1 MHILELKILP
11 HQYSIHKLLPKHE
24 LPDLL
29 YRKNSFFSFT
39 STDEETSLICESSF
53 DIKDSV
59 RDDRWSCI
67 KLVGQLN
74 VEETGI
80 WSRITSACS
89 NCDCAVLT
97 VTTFNTALVDGHL
110 KEAPLGWTLLEK
122 QYATIDRAPTE
133 IEEVKA
139 SLLNG
144 GADLG
149 AGHPK
154 GLSKHPVAKL

>member
-1 MHILELKILP
+1 MNILELKILP
-11 HQYSIHKLLPKHE
+11 HQYSIHRLLPNYR
-24 LPDLL
+24 LPEVF

-39 STDEETSLICESSF
+39 STDDENSLICESSL

-59 RDDRWSCI
+59 SDDRWTCI

-97 VTTFNTALVDGHL
+97 VTTFNTDYFLV
-110 KEAPLGWTLLEK
+110 KTMQLEK
-122 QYATIDRAPTE
+122 LKSFFLKNNFVFVD
-133 IEEVKA
+133 
-139 SLLNG
+139 
-144 GADLG
+144 
-149 AGHPK
+149 
-154 GLSKHPVAKL
+154 

>member
-11 HQYSIHKLLPKHE
+11 HQYSIHRLLPKYK
-24 LPDLL
+24 LPDLF

-97 VTTFNTALVDGHL
+97 VTTFNTDYFLV
-110 KEAPLGWTLLEK
+110 KTMQLEK
-122 QYATIDRAPTE
+122 LKSFFLENNFVFVD
-133 IEEVKA
+133 
-139 SLLNG
+139 
-144 GADLG
+144 
-149 AGHPK
+149 
-154 GLSKHPVAKL
+154 

>member
-1 MHILELKILP
+1 MNILQLKILP
-11 HQYSIHKLLPKHE
+11 HQYSIHRLLPNYRFPE
-24 LPDLL
+24 VF

-39 STDEETSLICESSF
+39 STDDENSLICESSL

-59 RDDRWSCI
+59 SDDRWTCI

-97 VTTFNTALVDGHL
+97 VTTFNTDYFLV
-110 KEAPLGWTLLEK
+110 KTMQLEK
-122 QYATIDRAPTE
+122 LKSFFLENDF
-133 IEEVKA
+133 VFV
-139 SLLNG
+139 
-144 GADLG
+144 D
-149 AGHPK
+149 
-154 GLSKHPVAKL
+154 

>member
-1 MHILELKILP
+1 MNILELKILP
-11 HQYSIHKLLPKHE
+11 HQYSIHKLLPNYR
-24 LPDLL
+24 LPDVF
-29 YRKNSFFSFT
+29 YKNNSFFSFT
-39 STDEETSLICESSF
+39 TTDDEKSLICESSF

-97 VTTFNTALVDGHL
+97 VTTFNTDYFLV
-110 KEAPLGWTLLEK
+110 KTMQLEK
-122 QYATIDRAPTE
+122 LKSFFLENNFVFVD
-133 IEEVKA
+133 
-139 SLLNG
+139 
-144 GADLG
+144 
-149 AGHPK
+149 
-154 GLSKHPVAKL
+154 

>member
-1 MHILELKILP
+1 MNILELKILP
-11 HQYSIHKLLPKHE
+11 HQYSIHRLLPKYK

-29 YRKNSFFSFT
+29 YKKNGFFSFT
-39 STDEETSLICESSF
+39 STDDEKSLICESSF

-97 VTTFNTALVDGHL
+97 VTTFNTDYFLV
-110 KEAPLGWTLLEK
+110 KTMQLEK
-122 QYATIDRAPTE
+122 LKSFFLENDF
-133 IEEVKA
+133 VFV
-139 SLLNG
+139 
-144 GADLG
+144 D
-149 AGHPK
+149 
-154 GLSKHPVAKL
+154 

>member
-11 HQYSIHKLLPKHE
+11 HQYSIHRLLPKYK

-39 STDEETSLICESSF
+39 STDDENSLICESSL

-59 RDDRWSCI
+59 SDDRWTCI

-97 VTTFNTALVDGHL
+97 VTTFNTDYFLV
-110 KEAPLGWTLLEK
+110 KTMQLEK
-122 QYATIDRAPTE
+122 LKSFFLENNFVFVD
-133 IEEVKA
+133 
-139 SLLNG
+139 
-144 GADLG
+144 
-149 AGHPK
+149 
-154 GLSKHPVAKL
+154 

>member
-1 MHILELKILP
+1 MNILELKILP
-11 HQYSIHKLLPKHE
+11 HQYSIHRLLPNYR
-24 LPDLL
+24 LPEVF

-39 STDEETSLICESSF
+39 STDDESSLICESSL

-59 RDDRWSCI
+59 SDDRWTCI

-97 VTTFNTALVDGHL
+97 VTTFNTDYFLV
-110 KEAPLGWTLLEK
+110 KTMKLEK
-122 QYATIDRAPTE
+122 LKSFFLENDF
-133 IEEVKA
+133 VFV
-139 SLLNG
+139 
-144 GADLG
+144 D
-149 AGHPK
+149 
-154 GLSKHPVAKL
+154 

>member
-11 HQYSIHKLLPKHE
+11 HQYSIHRLLPKYK

-39 STDEETSLICESSF
+39 STDDENSLICESGF

-97 VTTFNTALVDGHL
+97 VTTFNTDYFLV
-110 KEAPLGWTLLEK
+110 KTMQLEK
-122 QYATIDRAPTE
+122 MKSFFLENNFVFVD
-133 IEEVKA
+133 
-139 SLLNG
+139 
-144 GADLG
+144 
-149 AGHPK
+149 
-154 GLSKHPVAKL
+154 

>member
-11 HQYSIHKLLPKHE
+11 DQYSIHKFLPKHE
-24 LPDLL
+24 VPDLL

-97 VTTFNTALVDGHL
+97 VTTFNTDYFLV
-110 KEAPLGWTLLEK
+110 KTMQLEK
-122 QYATIDRAPTE
+122 LKSFFLKNNFVFVD
-133 IEEVKA
+133 
-139 SLLNG
+139 
-144 GADLG
+144 
-149 AGHPK
+149 
-154 GLSKHPVAKL
+154 

>member
-1 MHILELKILP
+1 MNILELKILP
-11 HQYSIHKLLPKHE
+11 HQYSIHRLLPDYR
-24 LPDLL
+24 LPDVF
-29 YRKNSFFSFT
+29 YKNNSFFSFT
-39 STDEETSLICESSF
+39 TTDDEKSLICESSF

-97 VTTFNTALVDGHL
+97 VTTFNTDYFLV
-110 KEAPLGWTLLEK
+110 KTIKLEK
-122 QYATIDRAPTE
+122 LRSFFLENYFVFVD
-133 IEEVKA
+133 
-139 SLLNG
+139 
-144 GADLG
+144 
-149 AGHPK
+149 
-154 GLSKHPVAKL
+154 

>member
-1 MHILELKILP
+1 MNILELKILP
-11 HQYSIHKLLPKHE
+11 HQYSIHRLLPNYR
-24 LPDLL
+24 LPEVF

-39 STDEETSLICESSF
+39 STDDENSLICESSL

-59 RDDRWSCI
+59 SDDRWTCI

-97 VTTFNTALVDGHL
+97 VTTFNTDYFLV
-110 KEAPLGWTLLEK
+110 KTMQLEK
-122 QYATIDRAPTE
+122 LKSFF
-133 IEEVKA
+133 IENNFLFV
-139 SLLNG
+139 
-144 GADLG
+144 D
-149 AGHPK
+149 
-154 GLSKHPVAKL
+154 

>member
-1 MHILELKILP
+1 MNKLELKILP
-11 HQYSIHKLLPKHE
+11 HQYSIHRLLPNYR
-24 LPDLL
+24 LPEVF

-39 STDEETSLICESSF
+39 STDDENSLICESSL

-59 RDDRWSCI
+59 SDDRWTCI

-97 VTTFNTALVDGHL
+97 VTTFNTDYFLV
-110 KEAPLGWTLLEK
+110 KTMQLEK
-122 QYATIDRAPTE
+122 LKSFFSE
-133 IEEVKA
+133 NNFVFV
-139 SLLNG
+139 N
-144 GADLG
+144 
-149 AGHPK
+149 
-154 GLSKHPVAKL
+154 

>member
-1 MHILELKILP
+1 MNILELKILP
-11 HQYSIHKLLPKHE
+11 HQYSIHRLLPNYR
-24 LPDLL
+24 LPEVF

-39 STDEETSLICESSF
+39 STDDENSLICESSL

-59 RDDRWSCI
+59 SDDRWTCI

-97 VTTFNTALVDGHL
+97 VTTFNTDYFLV
-110 KEAPLGWTLLEK
+110 KTMQLEK
-122 QYATIDRAPTE
+122 LKSFFLENNFVFVD
-133 IEEVKA
+133 
-139 SLLNG
+139 
-144 GADLG
+144 
-149 AGHPK
+149 
-154 GLSKHPVAKL
+154 

>member
-11 HQYSIHKLLPKHE
+11 HQYSIHRLLPKYK

-39 STDEETSLICESSF
+39 STDDEKSLICESGF

-89 NCDCAVLT
+89 NCGCAVLT
-97 VTTFNTALVDGHL
+97 VTTFNTDYFLV
-110 KEAPLGWTLLEK
+110 KTMQLEK
-122 QYATIDRAPTE
+122 LKSFFLENNFVFVD
-133 IEEVKA
+133 
-139 SLLNG
+139 
-144 GADLG
+144 
-149 AGHPK
+149 
-154 GLSKHPVAKL
+154 

>member
-11 HQYSIHKLLPKHE
+11 HQYSIHRLLPKYK

-39 STDEETSLICESSF
+39 STDDENSLICESSL

-59 RDDRWSCI
+59 SDDRWTCI

-97 VTTFNTALVDGHL
+97 VTTFNTDYFLV
-110 KEAPLGWTLLEK
+110 KTMQLEK
-122 QYATIDRAPTE
+122 MKSFFLENNFVFVD
-133 IEEVKA
+133 
-139 SLLNG
+139 
-144 GADLG
+144 
-149 AGHPK
+149 
-154 GLSKHPVAKL
+154 

>member
-39 STDEETSLICESSF
+39 STDDETSLICESSF
-53 DIKDSV
+53 HIKDSV
-59 RDDRWSCI
+59 KDDSWSCI

-80 WSRITSACS
+80 WSRITSACT

-97 VTTFNTALVDGHL
+97 VTTFNTDYFLVKTMQLEKL
-110 KEAPLGWTLLEK
+110 KSFLLENNFVFV
-122 QYATIDRAPTE
+122 D
-133 IEEVKA
+133 
-139 SLLNG
+139 
-144 GADLG
+144 
-149 AGHPK
+149 
-154 GLSKHPVAKL
+154 

>member
-11 HQYSIHKLLPKHE
+11 DQYSIHKFLPKHE
-24 LPDLL
+24 VPDLL

-80 WSRITSACS
+80 WSRITSTCS
-89 NCDCAVLT
+89 NCGCAVLT
-97 VTTFNTALVDGHL
+97 VTTFNTDYFLV
-110 KEAPLGWTLLEK
+110 KTMQLEK
-122 QYATIDRAPTE
+122 MKSFFLENNFVFVD
-133 IEEVKA
+133 
-139 SLLNG
+139 
-144 GADLG
+144 
-149 AGHPK
+149 
-154 GLSKHPVAKL
+154 